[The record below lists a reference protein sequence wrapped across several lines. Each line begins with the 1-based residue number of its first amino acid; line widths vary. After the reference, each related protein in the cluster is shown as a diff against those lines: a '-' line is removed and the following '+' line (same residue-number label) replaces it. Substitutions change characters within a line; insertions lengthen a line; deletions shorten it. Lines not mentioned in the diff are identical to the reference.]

1 VGAGGAQDEEAGALT
16 VIICVSMEIA
26 VVVNVIVSGGAVTVL
41 ADAVIVRAG
50 AVAVNMVMV
59 TGRVAATV
67 RVLVEVRRR
76 ADGSLHAAHGGVGC
90 HGPIAPAHARGSLD
104 QTDEIRRAG
113 VEVFR
118 ADALASGTEAAA
130 KRRKPTLCFGRLE

>member
-50 AVAVNMVMV
+50 AVAVNMV
-59 TGRVAATV
+59 RSRAAWL
-67 RVLVEVRRR
+67 RQSEYSSRF
-76 ADGSLHAAHGGVGC
+76 DAA
-90 HGPIAPAHARGSLD
+90 LM
-104 QTDEIRRAG
+104 
-113 VEVFR
+113 
-118 ADALASGTEAAA
+118 AACMPRMA
-130 KRRKPTLCFGRLE
+130 A